1 MSLHAGMHHDTPK
14 FSPRRVAACTSA
26 IRFGFESWRRLF
38 GIFQELGLRLA
49 SAGHDSIQGFASPQ
63 QIDSISLRLR
73 RSDYDYRSTASS
85 R

>member
-1 MSLHAGMHHDTPK
+1 MYVGDTLWLQI
-14 FSPRRVAACTSA
+14 VAAV
-26 IRFGFESWRRLF
+26 FF

-63 QIDSISLRLR
+63 QIDSVSLRLR
-73 RSDYDYRSTASS
+73 RSDYDYRPTASS